1 MRMGNF
7 YGIGL
12 GPGDPELLTQ
22 KAIHVIQR
30 VQSIFIPRSDTK
42 EDSLALEIVK
52 DYVKGKRVIEQIYP
66 MTKDKSTLNAAW
78 LKAAKEIHAEV
89 AAGFD
94 VAYLTL
100 GDPLTFST
108 YIYLLRHLVSL
119 LPDHAIHTIPGITS
133 YNAAAC
139 IANYPLLAGDER
151 LAVIPVPADV
161 YELRSILDTFD
172 TVVMMKVA
180 KKLDEVIQLLEEMKI
195 LENTLFASYIG
206 QKNAYLTHDIVSLK
220 GSGRGYMS
228 VLIVK
233 KGFSMKPKQMRS
245 LINTDSHG

>member
-1 MRMGNF
+1 MKPGNF

-12 GPGDPELLTQ
+12 GPGDPELLTM
-22 KAIHVIQR
+22 KAIHTIQR
-30 VQSIFIPRSDTK
+30 VDCIYVPKPDVK

-52 DYVKGKRVIEQIYP
+52 DHVKEKRVIEQVYP
-66 MTKDKSTLNAAW
+66 MTKDKSVLNTAW
-78 LKAAKEIHAEV
+78 LKAAEEIHTEV
-89 AAGFD
+89 SKGYD

-108 YIYLLRHLVSL
+108 YIYLLRYLSTM
-119 LPDHAIHTIPGITS
+119 LPDHVIHTIPGITS

-139 IANYPLLAGDER
+139 MSNYPLLTGDER
-151 LAVIPVPADV
+151 LAVIPVPRDIT
-161 YELRSILDTFD
+161 ELRPILEAFD

-180 KKLDEVIQLLEEMKI
+180 KKLDEVIQLLEEMR
-195 LENTLFASYIG
+195 LSDNALFASYIG
-206 QKNAYLTHDIVSLK
+206 QKDAFLTCDLVSLK

-233 KGFSMKPKQMRS
+233 RTK
-245 LINTDSHG
+245 